1 MSDTVLVALIG
12 AVLVPSLTAIVAAV
26 KWLAGIVQS
35 NAELKA
41 ENTLYRELMPEATE
55 TLKRSADAMRRH
67 AKPQPFAS
75 IARRG
80 RPVSPRSGRRP

>member
-1 MSDTVLVALIG
+1 MSDTVLVALVALVVPVTG
-12 AVLVPSLTAIVAAV
+12 ALAAWV
-26 KWLAGIVQS
+26 KWTLGLYDRA
-35 NAELKA
+35 AKA
-41 ENTLYRELMPEATE
+41 EALNAVYAEMMPEATE
-55 TLKRSADAMRRH
+55 MLKRSADAMRRH

>member
-1 MSDTVLVALIG
+1 MSDTVLVALVALVVPVTG
-12 AVLVPSLTAIVAAV
+12 ALAAWV
-26 KWLAGIVQS
+26 KWTLGLYDRA
-35 NAELKA
+35 AKA
-41 ENTLYRELMPEATE
+41 EALNAVYAEMMPEATE

-80 RPVSPRSGRRP
+80 RPVSPRGGRKP

>member
-1 MSDTVLVALIG
+1 MSDTVLVALV
-12 AVLVPSLTAIVAAV
+12 ASVPVIAGGLAAWV
-26 KWLAGIVQS
+26 KWTLGLYDRA
-35 NAELKA
+35 AKA
-41 ENTLYRELMPEATE
+41 EALNAVYAEMMPEATE

>member
-1 MSDTVLVALIG
+1 MSDTVLVALVALVVPVTG
-12 AVLVPSLTAIVAAV
+12 ALAAWV
-26 KWLAGIVQS
+26 KWTLGLYDRA
-35 NAELKA
+35 AKA
-41 ENTLYRELMPEATE
+41 EALNAVYAEMMPEATE
-55 TLKRSADAMRRH
+55 TLNRSADAMRRH